1 MATKIDGAVA
11 SFRAG
16 FAGTALTRG
25 DDGYDDARALWN
37 WSFDRHPVVIARCRT
52 TADVVSTVAF
62 ARESGLPLAVR
73 GGGHSF
79 AGLSSCDD
87 GIMLD
92 LSLMHE
98 VVVDADARTATVEG
112 GATWAQVD
120 AATQAHGLATT
131 GGLISHTGVAGL
143 TLGGGIGWLMR
154 KYGLAADNL
163 LAAEVVTAA
172 GEVVRT
178 HGSREPELLWG
189 LRGGGGNFGVVTS
202 FQFHLHPVGP
212 VLGGLMAFPL
222 ARGREVLQ
230 TYRAWAAEQ
239 ADEFTTIAVVIT
251 APPAP
256 FVPGRLVGQKVV
268 GIAGCWC
275 GDPEAGQAALGPLR
289 ALEPAVDAFAPMPY
303 AALQRMLDDGAPPG
317 RRNHAR
323 SGCAAELS
331 DGLIEA
337 LLEHGARLPS
347 PLSQIHVH
355 HLGGAV
361 ARVGEDDT
369 AFGNRRAAY
378 AYNLIATWE
387 DPSEDDLHQ
396 AANRALARALG
407 PFSTG
412 GVYVN
417 FLGGQDAARVRAA
430 YRAATFARLARL
442 KRRFDPQNLFRL
454 NHNIPPASAIRP

>member
-1 MATKIDGAVA
+1 MTTSDVDAAVR

-25 DDGYDDARALWN
+25 ADGYDDVRALWN
-37 WSFDRHPVVIARCRT
+37 GSFDRHPAVIARCRT
-52 TADVVSTVAF
+52 TVEVVSAVAF
-62 ARESGLPLAVR
+62 ARQSGLPLAVR

-92 LSLMHE
+92 LSPMRE
-98 VVVDADARTATVEG
+98 VVVDPEARTAKVEG
-112 GATWAQVD
+112 GATWAHVD

-154 KYGLAADNL
+154 KCGLAADNL
-163 LAAEVVTAA
+163 TAAEVVTAA
-172 GEVVRT
+172 GDVVRT
-178 HGSREPELLWG
+178 HGSKEPELLWG

-202 FQFHLHPVGP
+202 FEFHLHPVGM
-212 VLGGLMAFPL
+212 VLGGLLAFPL
-222 ARGREVLQ
+222 ERGPEVLR
-230 TYRAWAAEQ
+230 TYRAWAAELPE
-239 ADEFTTIAVVIT
+239 EFTTIAVVIT

-256 FVPGRLVGQKVV
+256 FVPDRLVGQKVV
-268 GIAGCWC
+268 GVAGCWC

-289 ALEPAVDAFAPMPY
+289 TLEPAVDVFNPMPY
-303 AALQRMLDDGAPPG
+303 TALQRMLDDGALPG
-317 RRNHAR
+317 RRNSAR

-337 LLEHGARLPS
+337 LLEHGAKMPS
-347 PLSQIHVH
+347 PLSQVHVH

-369 AFGNRRAAY
+369 AYSNRRASY

-387 DPSEDDLHQ
+387 DASEDELHRS
-396 AANRALARALG
+396 ANRELAMALG

-412 GVYVN
+412 GGYVN
-417 FLGGQDAARVRAA
+417 FLGDEDGARVRAA
-430 YRAATFARLARL
+430 YGAAKFQRLARL
-442 KRRFDPQNLFRL
+442 KRRLDPQNLFRL
-454 NHNIPPASAIRP
+454 NQNIPPVT